1 LARLQTDTWSL
12 NGELKIL
19 VVGVGNLLKSD
30 DGLGIHVIEKLKKMK
45 LPNKVDIMDLGT
57 SGMDILHYSE
67 NYDKIIF
74 IDAIKVGK
82 SPGTVYRIK
91 PRDVEVGDDSLRDMI
106 YMSMHEID
114 LEKVIALGRKLGQ
127 IPDNVVIIGC
137 EPKET
142 SQMKIGLTKEVE
154 TAVPDIVQLVLEE
167 LNSSL

>member
-1 LARLQTDTWSL
+1 MKT
-12 NGELKIL
+12 L
-19 VVGVGNLLKSD
+19 VVGVGNLLKYD

-45 LPNKVDIMDLGT
+45 LPDNVEIMDLGI
-57 SGMDILHYSE
+57 SGMDILHHSE
-67 NYDKIIF
+67 NFDRIIF

-114 LEKVIALGRKLGQ
+114 LEKVIGLGRKLGQ
-127 IPDNVVIIGC
+127 MPDNVVIIGC

-142 SQMKIGLTKEVE
+142 NKMKIGLTKEVE
-154 TAVPDIVQLVLEE
+154 TAIPDIVQLVLEE

>member
-1 LARLQTDTWSL
+1 MARLQTDTWSL
-12 NGELKIL
+12 NGELKTL
-19 VVGVGNLLKSD
+19 VVGVGNLLKYD

-45 LPNKVDIMDLGT
+45 LPDNVEIMDLGI
-57 SGMDILHYSE
+57 SGMDILHHSE
-67 NYDKIIF
+67 NFDRIIF

-114 LEKVIALGRKLGQ
+114 LEKVIGLGRKLGQ
-127 IPDNVVIIGC
+127 MPDNVVIIGC

-142 SQMKIGLTKEVE
+142 NKMKIGLTKEVE
-154 TAVPDIVQLVLEE
+154 TAIPDIVQLVLEE